1 MESTIKH
8 TLQEEKLLELLIQK
22 TSEAI
27 PVNWSN
33 GLLVRSKDD
42 GEMGGYRCFLKV
54 AMQSAAHLENK
65 F

>member
-1 MESTIKH
+1 MVQLILQEFVESTIKH

-33 GLLVRSKDD
+33 GLLVRSMDD
-42 GEMGGYRCFLKV
+42 GEMGGLLLFP
-54 AMQSAAHLENK
+54 EG
-65 F
+65 